1 MNGNEAM
8 GESKHRTKRV
18 VSLPC
23 GHQLHVGL
31 DASLLAV
38 SGPVLDHQS
47 TCRPEKSVSL
57 PAWSPVEGSPS
68 ADRDVLGGIR
78 HPLLWGLFL

>member
-1 MNGNEAM
+1 MTANEEP
-8 GESKHRTKRV
+8 GTSKHRSKHV

-23 GHQLHVGL
+23 GHQVDVSL

-47 TCRPEKSVSL
+47 TCRSEGNPSL
-57 PAWSPVEGSPS
+57 PAWFPVEGFPRTESDTL
-68 ADRDVLGGIR
+68 AGR
-78 HPLLWGLFL
+78 HLMLSGLFS

>member
-1 MNGNEAM
+1 MIGNEEP
-8 GESKHRTKRV
+8 GTSKHRSQRV

-23 GHQLHVGL
+23 GHQVYVGL

-47 TCRPEKSVSL
+47 TCRPETSASL
-57 PAWSPVEGSPS
+57 PAWFPLEEHPRAEPDTFAG
-68 ADRDVLGGIR
+68 R
-78 HPLLWGLFL
+78 HPMLWGLFS